1 MQFEMAKLIKY
12 TSIDLSGQTKD
23 WNQYIRNIKQQKIL
37 IISKKVDLNKGFEE
51 TRSPGLKNP
60 AASCGECARC
70 CGSIDILS

>member
-12 TSIDLSGQTKD
+12 ASIDLSGQTKD
-23 WNQYIRNIKQQKIL
+23 WNQYIKNIKQQKIL

-51 TRSPGLKNP
+51 TRGPGLKNP

-70 CGSIDILS
+70 CGSIDTLS